1 MQDLHEYLLSMIM
14 TQKKKNQSFGPPPP
28 VTKLTTEQEFRL
40 KAIEIAVNKPEATK
54 EDIVTVFLA
63 LQKQNFVLINS
74 LNNVLEAWAKRPPM
88 NRDRATTT
96 EVPLMFGILLETND
110 LDSTS
115 ET

>member
-1 MQDLHEYLLSMIM
+1 M
-14 TQKKKNQSFGPPPP
+14 TKQRKNQSFGPPPP

-74 LNNVLEAWAKRPPM
+74 LNNVLEAWAKHPLM
-88 NRDRATTT
+88 NRDRTTT
-96 EVPLMFGILLETND
+96 NEVPLMFGILLETND
-110 LDSTS
+110 SNFTS

>member
-1 MQDLHEYLLSMIM
+1 MIM
-14 TQKKKNQSFGPPPP
+14 TQKKKNQSYGPPPP

-54 EDIVTVFLA
+54 EDIITIFLA
-63 LQKQNFVLINS
+63 LKKQNFVLINS
-74 LNNVLEAWAKRPPM
+74 LNNVLEAWAKRPPT
-88 NRDRATTT
+88 NRDRATTN

>member
-1 MQDLHEYLLSMIM
+1 M
-14 TQKKKNQSFGPPPP
+14 TKQRKNQSFGPPPP

-63 LQKQNFVLINS
+63 LQQENFVLINS
-74 LNNVLEAWAKRPPM
+74 LNNVLEAWAKHPPT
-88 NRDRATTT
+88 NRDRTTT
-96 EVPLMFGILLETND
+96 NEVPLMFGILLETND
-110 LDSTS
+110 SNFTS